1 MLRHL
6 SVLRALE
13 DLHMTTFRISLALC
27 AAMLS
32 STLPVKA
39 AAPTTTQASE
49 ARQIAAEAYQYFYP
63 LVTMDLTRRITT
75 NMPPGQ
81 VPGFGPANAFSHMA
95 AYPDASFR
103 TVVRPNFDTLY
114 SSAWLDLT
122 QGPVILSLPEM
133 KGRYYL
139 MPMLDMWSNVFAAPG
154 SRTSGDGAGNFAVTP
169 PGWSGA
175 LPEGVQAIAAP
186 TPRVWIIGRTQT
198 NGPSDYAAVRQVQ
211 SGYKLTR
218 LVDWGKPPVAPA
230 VTINPALDMTT
241 APKTQVDAMKPEEF
255 FRRGAD
261 LLAENPPQIT
271 DWSQLSRLERIG
283 VERGKPFDLASLDPT
298 IRAAVEEGAADG
310 LRLMNERGG
319 SIGKMVNGWQI
330 NTSLGVYGDDY
341 FERAVVAQRG
351 LGANQPQDA
360 VYPLNLQD
368 SEGKPVMGENRYVV
382 SFRKGELPPADAFW
396 SLTMYDAEGFP
407 VANSLN
413 RYALGDRD
421 PLVFN
426 ADGSLDI
433 SVQSDDPG
441 PQQRAN
447 WLPAPARGPIS
458 MTLRLYA
465 PRPEALDGRWSPP
478 PVVRR

>member
-1 MLRHL
+1 MLRRL
-6 SVLRALE
+6 ICLFAASVAVAPLARAAS
-13 DLHMTTFRISLALC
+13 SL
-27 AAMLS
+27 
-32 STLPVKA
+32 
-39 AAPTTTQASE
+39 TTQPGE
-49 ARQIAAEAYQYFYP
+49 ARQIAAEAYQYLYP
-63 LVTMDLTRRITT
+63 IVTMDLTRRVTT
-75 NMPPGQ
+75 NLPPGQ

-114 SSAWLDLT
+114 SSAWLDLA

-154 SRTSGDGAGNFAVTP
+154 SRTSGSGAGHFAVTP

-186 TPRVWIIGRTQT
+186 TPHVWIIGRTQT
-198 NGPSDYAAVRQVQ
+198 NGPADYEAVRQAQ
-211 SGYKLTR
+211 AGYKLTR

-230 VTINPALDMTT
+230 VTINPALDMKTP
-241 APKTQVDAMKPEEF
+241 PKVQVDALKPDEF
-255 FRRGAD
+255 FQRGAD
-261 LLAENPPQIT
+261 LLAQNPPQLT

-283 VERGKPFDLASLDPT
+283 IERGKPFDLASLDPG

-330 NTSLGVYGDDY
+330 NTSLGVYGNDY

-360 VYPLNLQD
+360 VYPLNMLD
-368 SEGKPVMGENRYVV
+368 AEGKPVMGENRYVV

-407 VANSLN
+407 VANPLN

-421 PLVFN
+421 ALAFN

-433 SVQSDDPG
+433 SVQNEDPG
-441 PQQRAN
+441 PEKRAN
-447 WLPAPARGPIS
+447 WLPAPAHGPIT
-458 MTLRLYA
+458 MTLRIYA